1 MRYMYLISAIE
12 DGKPPP
18 QRLMEEIG
26 KLAEVEMASG
36 RMISQGGLLPSA
48 MGAARVT
55 LKQGKLS
62 ITDGPFAESKEVLGG
77 FAVFDFATREAAI
90 ASAVSFMELH
100 AKYGEGWEGV
110 CEMRPM
116 FDEAGGC
123 AVIEGE
129 AKLLA
134 SG

>member
-1 MRYMYLISAIE
+1 MRYMYLISAVE

-18 QRLMEEIG
+18 QRLMDEIG
-26 KLAEVEMASG
+26 KLAEVELASG
-36 RMISQGGLLPSA
+36 RMLSQGGLLPTV

-62 ITDGPFAESKEVLGG
+62 VLDGPFTESKEVLGG
-77 FAVFDFATREAAI
+77 FAVFDFGTRAEAL
-90 ASAVSFMELH
+90 ASAISFMELH

-116 FDEAGGC
+116 FDEATGC
-123 AVIEGE
+123 AAIE
-129 AKLLA
+129 AVA
-134 SG
+134 TVVA